1 MKRLFLP
8 LAAILSLSACGPLSA
23 LTAPATYANATVLD
37 EKLAIGVE
45 LAYQAA
51 AQAVLAV
58 NDVRPFSPALKARI
72 QAADRK
78 AYEAVVSVRAAYRAG
93 NAPSYSMAAAEAQS
107 AISALLQLIG
117 S

>member
-1 MKRLFLP
+1 MKRLIPLVLVLALP
-8 LAAILSLSACGPLSA
+8 GCSLGA
-23 LTAPATYANATVLD
+23 LMQPPATHANATVLD

-51 AQAVLAV
+51 AQAILAV

-78 AYEAVVSVRAAYRAG
+78 AYEAVVAVRAAYRAG
-93 NAPSYSMAAAEAQS
+93 NASSYSMAAAEAQS
-107 AISALLQLIG
+107 AIAALLQLIG
-117 S
+117 A